1 MEYCTCKC
9 VLSHFLTEFDRAS
22 IPMHKFDR
30 ASMPMHKFDRASISR
45 NLNALIR
52 PGINANGFQPQN
64 YLHVL

>member
-30 ASMPMHKFDRASISR
+30 ASISR

-52 PGINANGFQPQN
+52 PGINANEIPPQN
-64 YLHVL
+64 

>member
-30 ASMPMHKFDRASISR
+30 TSISSISR

-52 PGINANGFQPQN
+52 WGINANEIPPQN
-64 YLHVL
+64 

>member
-30 ASMPMHKFDRASISR
+30 ASIPSISHT
-45 NLNALIR
+45 LNAQIQ
-52 PGINANGFQPQN
+52 PGINANAQI
-64 YLHVL
+64 